1 VLIEWRKGRDERMIY
16 SRIGSGYLVCILV
29 AFTGLSVYAQN
40 TAIDNGARQYAAYC
54 AGCHGSDG
62 RGSAKGA
69 AIATLARVIVLTDA
83 QLAGIVHDG
92 VPGKGMPGFA
102 QLGDEDARAVVRY
115 LRVLQQSAGTQAG
128 GGKARDANEQPSMAA
143 LETQVQTANA
153 AAHTEQS
160 GHGEADLDVQPGELN
175 QKEVRENWVSYN
187 GDYSGR
193 RYSAMAEVTP
203 ANVGQLKP
211 KWVFHTSN
219 AGVFE
224 ATPVVVDGVMLV
236 TRSNDAYALDAA
248 TGKLLWHHAHA
259 VSDGLID
266 DAAGHINRGVAVL
279 GTRVYMETDNA
290 HLLCLDARTGRQIW
304 DVAYATGNRNY
315 GATSAPL
322 IVKDKVLVGT
332 SGGDDGVRGFVAAYG
347 AATGK
352 EAWRFWTIP
361 APGEKGSESWP
372 GDLYLHG
379 GGTTWM
385 PGTYDAELNTIY
397 WGTGNPAPDFDGSVR
412 PGDDLYTS
420 SLLALDPDTGKL
432 KWYFQFSPHNL
443 YDYDAVQTPV
453 LVDATFQ
460 GKPRKLVVTAN
471 RNGFLYILDR
481 TTGEYLYSK
490 QFVAAENWAKG
501 IDDKGR
507 PISNNLIPDEKGVTV
522 CPSYSGGTNWYSP
535 SYDPATNTFYF
546 RSLEECSLFQAK
558 PAPFVEGQEYYSTG
572 AASPP
577 GNPPDWGFI
586 NAFDLG
592 TLDFA
597 WRYRLV
603 GPENAVAGVMSTA
616 GGLVAF
622 GNDDLGFQI
631 NDASTGKPLWTYSLG
646 HGMHSSPMSY
656 GVAGRQY
663 FAVTVGD
670 DVVAFALP

>member
-1 VLIEWRKGRDERMIY
+1 MPACAQGTAQ
-16 SRIGSGYLVCILV
+16 SG
-29 AFTGLSVYAQN
+29 AA
-40 TAIDNGARQYAAYC
+40 DGARQYTAYC
-54 AGCHGSDG
+54 AGCHAADGS
-62 RGSAKGA
+62 GSAKGA
-69 AIATLARVIVLTDA
+69 AIATLARVIALTDA
-83 QLAGIVHDG
+83 QLVAVVRDG
-92 VPGKGMPGFA
+92 VPGKGMPGFS

-115 LRVLQQSAGTQAG
+115 LRTLQRAAGAEPGAIGAGDASAAKPASALDAQAPAPSVATERTNGALAIDVLSA
-128 GGKARDANEQPSMAA
+128 
-143 LETQVQTANA
+143 
-153 AAHTEQS
+153 
-160 GHGEADLDVQPGELN
+160 ELN
-175 QKEVRENWVSYN
+175 QKEVKENWVSYN

-193 RYSAMAEVTP
+193 RYSAMVEVTP

-219 AGVFE
+219 VGVFE

-248 TGKLLWHHAHA
+248 TGKLLWHHARA
-259 VSDGLID
+259 LSEGLID

-279 GTRVYMETDNA
+279 GSRVYMETDNA
-290 HLLCLDARTGRQIW
+290 HLLCLDAHTGNQIW

-332 SGGDDGVRGFVAAYG
+332 SGGDDGVRGFVAAYD
-347 AATGK
+347 AQTGK

-372 GDLYLHG
+372 GEMYLHG

-397 WGTGNPAPDFDGSVR
+397 WGTGNPSPDFDGSVR

-453 LVDATFQ
+453 LVDEVFQ
-460 GKPRKLVVTAN
+460 GRRRKLVVTAN
-471 RNGFLYILDR
+471 RNGFLYVLDR

-490 QFVAAENWAKG
+490 QFVTVENWAKG
-501 IDDKGR
+501 IDAKGR

-572 AASPP
+572 TASPP

-586 NAFDLG
+586 NAFELG
-592 TLDFA
+592 KLDFA

-603 GPENAVAGVMSTA
+603 GPENATAGVMSTA

-622 GNDDLGFQI
+622 GNDNQGFQI
-631 NDASTGKPLWTYSLG
+631 NDAGTGKPLWTFPLG

-656 GVAGRQY
+656 GIDGKQH
-663 FAVTVGD
+663 FAVTAGD
-670 DVVAFALP
+670 DVIAFALP